1 MTTSFFSSF
10 YSSLISLYFLCFLFI
25 YFYFGGAAPF
35 FLSSSGGHYHK
46 LSLCFFFLFHL
57 AGGELST
64 FSCCTFA
71 GSESIGKK
79 FLCAVDVFGELLG
92 RKGQLLEQDS
102 GIETIGT

>member
-46 LSLCFFFLFHL
+46 LSLCFFFFHL